1 MDFEIRQD
9 HKFHA
14 IHQQITDLQMDIAAL
29 RHELATSLPVG
40 SSDETQM
47 YAPSAESLIER
58 GVMAGWR
65 VGSPGEQSAFE

>member
-14 IHQQITDLQMDIAAL
+14 MYQQITDLQMVIASL
-29 RHELATSLPVG
+29 RDKLATSLPMA
-40 SSDETQM
+40 SSDGTQM

-65 VGSPGEQSAFE
+65 VGSPGEQSALK